1 MTICGRGYAARLLD
15 NESRPVTYQGATL
28 AEIVRCHA
36 APYGISCAEI
46 APVSADSVYTV
57 AAGTSQ
63 WKALEGFCRTYGGF
77 SPRFRRD
84 GLLVAAPERDDGRR
98 IVIDGTSPILSC
110 TLREDHYGVLTEV
123 LVIDKTRNVSYSVQN
138 RDMLDRGGQCRRVVY
153 TPGQS
158 TWAAM
163 RYTGE
168 YQIRQSREEE
178 LTIELGLAGC
188 FPAFPGDTV
197 RLELGAMGLSGE
209 YRVAEAENTA
219 SPETGEVHHRRQ
231 RGRGHPGGGTGAS
244 GVWPR
249 RLCVDA
255 GERRC
260 GTGYQRWPWRGG
272 AVRGGTAA
280 GFDPGRHGAGGGLS
294 LHPRRKQ
301 RVPAQ
306 RRRDRA
312 AGQSAHP
319 GQPDGERGALCALRE
334 LRGDGD
340 GTFPAEWRLCA

>member
-1 MTICGRGYAARLLD
+1 MRGRIITSDHRIFELPVLLRWNITYTGGVPCDSYEVTCVYDRTMAELLHLAAGFLALDENGGVLLRGIVDEYEVKLTAAGLTVTICGRGYAARLLD

-77 SPRFRRD
+77 SPRFRWD

-138 RDMLDRGGQCRRVVY
+138 RDVLDRGGQCRRVVY

-219 SPETGEVHHRRQ
+219 SPETGEVC
-231 RGRGHPGGGTGAS
+231 T
-244 GVWPR
+244 
-249 RLCVDA
+249 LI
-255 GERRC
+255 
-260 GTGYQRWPWRGG
+260 
-272 AVRGGTAA
+272 
-280 GFDPGRHGAGGGLS
+280 
-294 LHPRRKQ
+294 
-301 RVPAQ
+301 
-306 RRRDRA
+306 
-312 AGQSAHP
+312 
-319 GQPDGERGALCALRE
+319 LRE
-334 LRGDGD
+334 RI
-340 GTFPAEWRLCA
+340 

>member
-1 MTICGRGYAARLLD
+1 M
-15 NESRPVTYQGATL
+15 TYQGATL

-77 SPRFRRD
+77 SPRFRWD

-123 LVIDKTRNVSYSVQN
+123 LVIDKTWNVSYSVQN

-168 YQIRQSREEE
+168 YQIRRSREEE

-197 RLELGAMGLSGE
+197 RLELEAMGLSGE

-219 SPETGEVHHRRQ
+219 SPETGEVC
-231 RGRGHPGGGTGAS
+231 T
-244 GVWPR
+244 
-249 RLCVDA
+249 LI
-255 GERRC
+255 
-260 GTGYQRWPWRGG
+260 
-272 AVRGGTAA
+272 
-280 GFDPGRHGAGGGLS
+280 
-294 LHPRRKQ
+294 
-301 RVPAQ
+301 
-306 RRRDRA
+306 
-312 AGQSAHP
+312 
-319 GQPDGERGALCALRE
+319 LRE
-334 LRGDGD
+334 RI
-340 GTFPAEWRLCA
+340 